1 LTWENGRVG
10 RNFVAGDGPDQ
21 GWLMPA
27 DPRQWLPGRHLAWSV
42 LEQVKEMDLSAF
54 ENAYRADGQG
64 GKAYDPAMM
73 CGLLLYCYCKGLRS
87 SREIEMA
94 TFDDVGAR
102 VICGNLHPDHASA
115 ARFIRRHERAVCGL
129 LPESVKAC
137 AREGLVHLEV
147 VAGDG
152 TKLKASASMAANV
165 TGEELEAQI
174 AELAELIAADVAAW
188 VAEQLACD
196 DSDATAPAPRAG
208 SGDGPGTEAG
218 GGKKAPKRAAQ
229 TLARRKA
236 ARGQLAARQAA
247 RSDGEQGKLE
257 ARAAELAD
265 RVARKQAAADQ
276 ALAAAAAR
284 LEKWQRRQAA
294 AGGRKVFGR
303 QPAGP
308 DADRDVIRTRQQL
321 AKARAAAEATAAARA
336 SGRAPDGAAKVNT
349 TDWASRVMP
358 LKKGGFDQ
366 LASAQALATARS
378 QVILAIMRHDNS
390 TDTGALHPLLAQ
402 ARAVLDAA
410 GITGTIGK
418 AVFDA
423 GYASDANFTTA
434 AEAELYVALARES
447 VQAGRS
453 SDGRQPQSALPSWQD
468 MAARLDTPEGKAVYK
483 KRAATIEPV
492 FAQLVSRLG
501 RALNYRGGM
510 TDAGLSL
517 WAASHNLLK
526 AITARTA
533 RQAREARAALAADC
547 PAAA

>member
-1 LTWENGRVG
+1 L
-10 RNFVAGDGPDQ
+10 
-21 GWLMPA
+21 PA
-27 DPRQWLPGRHLAWSV
+27 DPREWLPGRHLAWSV
-42 LEQVKEMDLSAF
+42 LEQVGEMDLSAF
-54 ENAYRADGQG
+54 EAAYRGDGQG
-64 GKAYDPAMM
+64 GRPYDPVMM

-102 VICGNLHPDHASA
+102 VICGNLHPDHATVA
-115 ARFIRRHERAVCGL
+115 HFVRRHERAVCGL

-152 TKLKASASMAANV
+152 TKLKASASMTANV
-165 TGEELEAQI
+165 TAEQLEAQI
-174 AELAELIAADVAAW
+174 AELEELIAADVAVW
-188 VAEQLACD
+188 VAEQLAAD
-196 DSDATAPAPRAG
+196 DSDATAAAPRAG
-208 SGDGPGTEAG
+208 GGDGPVTRP
-218 GGKKAPKRAAQ
+218 GGKKAPERAAQ

-247 RSDGEQGKLE
+247 RSGSEQQKLE
-257 ARAAELAD
+257 ARAAELAQ
-265 RVARKQAAADQ
+265 RVARKQAAAD
-276 ALAAAAAR
+276 AAAAQAQAR

-294 AGGRKVFGR
+294 AAATGKKVFGR
-303 QPAGP
+303 QPVGP

-321 AKARAAAEATAAARA
+321 AKARAAADAAAAALA
-336 SGRAPDGAAKVNT
+336 SVPAPDGTARVNT

-366 LASAQALATARS
+366 LVNAQALATGRS
-378 QVILAIMRHDNS
+378 QVILAIMRHDS
-390 TDTGALHPLLAQ
+390 PADTGALHPLLAM

-410 GITGTIGK
+410 GIPGLIGK

-453 SDGRQPQSALPSWQD
+453 SDGRRPQSALPSWQD
-468 MAARLDTPEGKAVYK
+468 MAARLDTPEGRAVYK
-483 KRAATIEPV
+483 TRAATIEPV
-492 FAQLVSRLG
+492 FAQLTSRLG
-501 RALNYRGGM
+501 RNLNYRGDM
-510 TDAGLSL
+510 TDAELSL

-526 AITARTA
+526 AITARMARTA
-533 RQAREARAALAADC
+533 RQTRAALAAAA

>member
-42 LEQVKEMDLSAF
+42 LEQVREMDLSAF

-64 GKAYDPAMM
+64 GKAYHPAMM

-87 SREIEMA
+87 SRAIEAA

-102 VICGNLHPDHASA
+102 VICGNLHPDHASV
-115 ARFIRRHERAVCGL
+115 ARFTRRHERAICGL

-137 AREGLVHLEV
+137 AREGLVSLEV

-165 TGEELEAQI
+165 TAEELEGQI
-174 AELAELIAADVAAW
+174 AGLEELIESGVRDWVEQHLAAD
-188 VAEQLACD
+188 
-196 DSDATAPAPRAG
+196 DADAGAAPRRAPG
-208 SGDGPGTEAG
+208 GDGPAAG
-218 GGKKAPKRAAQ
+218 GGAGKKPPKRAAM
-229 TLARRKA
+229 LLERRKA
-236 ARGQLAARQAA
+236 ARGQLAARHA
-247 RSDGEQGKLE
+247 DKEQPKLE
-257 ARAAELAD
+257 ARAAECAARAQRKAEAAD
-265 RVARKQAAADQ
+265 RA
-276 ALAAAAAR
+276 
-284 LEKWQRRQAA
+284 WQAA
-294 AGGRKVFGR
+294 AGKLAAWEAKTAAGRPPGGRK
-303 QPAGP
+303 PWGP
-308 DADRDVIRTRQQL
+308 DADRDVRRTRAQ
-321 AKARAAAEATAAARA
+321 ADKARAAAQAAAA
-336 SGRAPDGAAKVNT
+336 AAAAPAVPAGARVNT
-349 TDWASRVMP
+349 TDWTSRVMP

-366 LASAQALATARS
+366 LFNAQAVATAGR
-378 QVILAIMRHDNS
+378 QVILAIMRHDS
-390 TDTGALHPLLAQ
+390 PDDTAALHPLLEQ
-402 ARAVLDAA
+402 ARAVCDAA
-410 GITGTIGK
+410 GITGPIGK

-423 GYASDANFTTA
+423 GYASDANFTA
-434 AEAELYVALARES
+434 ASQAELYVALARES

-453 SDGRQPQSALPSWQD
+453 NDGRQPQSGLPSWQD
-468 MAARLDTPEGKAVYK
+468 MAARLDTAEGKAVYK

-492 FAQLVSRLG
+492 FAQLVNRLG
-501 RALNYRGGM
+501 RSLNYRGDLA
-510 TDAGLSL
+510 DAELHL

-533 RQAREARAALAADC
+533 RTARQTRAARAAAV

>member
-1 LTWENGRVG
+1 
-10 RNFVAGDGPDQ
+10 
-21 GWLMPA
+21 
-27 DPRQWLPGRHLAWSV
+27 
-42 LEQVKEMDLSAF
+42 
-54 ENAYRADGQG
+54 
-64 GKAYDPAMM
+64 
-73 CGLLLYCYCKGLRS
+73 
-87 SREIEMA
+87 MA

-102 VICGNLHPDHASA
+102 VICGNLHPDHASV

-165 TGEELEAQI
+165 TGGELEAQI
-174 AELAELIAADVAAW
+174 AELEELIAAGVQAW

-196 DSDATAPAPRAG
+196 DSDAPAPRAG
-208 SGDGPGTEAG
+208 QGPGTGAG

-247 RSDGEQGKLE
+247 RSDQEQGKLE
-257 ARAAELAD
+257 ARAAELAG

-276 ALAAAAAR
+276 ALARARAR
-284 LEKWQRRQAA
+284 LDKWQRRQAA
-294 AGGRKVFGR
+294 AAAQGKKVFGN

-321 AKARAAAEATAAARA
+321 ARARAAAEATAAALA
-336 SGRAPDGAAKVNT
+336 SVPAPDGAARVNT

-358 LKKGGFDQ
+358 LKKGGSGQ
-366 LASAQALATARS
+366 QVNAQALATTRS
-378 QVILAIMRHDNS
+378 QVILAIMRHDNPA
-390 TDTGALHPLLAQ
+390 DTGALHPLLAQ

-410 GITGTIGK
+410 AIPGLIGK

-423 GYASDANFTTA
+423 GYASDANFTA
-434 AEAELYVALARES
+434 DAGAELYVAL
-447 VQAGRS
+447 GR
-453 SDGRQPQSALPSWQD
+453 DPAAMTQSWQD
-468 MAARLDTPEGKAVYK
+468 MAARLATPEGKAVYGR
-483 KRAATIEPV
+483 RAAAIEPV
-492 FAQLVSRLG
+492 FAQLTGRLG
-501 RALNYRGGM
+501 RDLHYR
-510 TDAGLSL
+510 DAMADAELSL

-526 AITARTA
+526 AIKAAAARNA
-533 RQAREARAALAADC
+533 RQARAAAT

>member
-10 RNFVAGDGPDQ
+10 RNFVTGNSPDEV
-21 GWLMPA
+21 WLMPA

-42 LEQVKEMDLSAF
+42 LEQVGEMDLSVF
-54 ENAYRADGQG
+54 RNRYRADGQG

-102 VICGNLHPDHASA
+102 VICGNLHPDHATVA
-115 ARFIRRHERAVCGL
+115 HFVRWHERAICGL

-137 AREGLVHLEV
+137 AREGLVSLEV

-165 TGEELEAQI
+165 TAERLDAQI
-174 AELAELIAADVAAW
+174 TGLEELIAADVAVW

-196 DSDATAPAPRAG
+196 DGDVTAAAPRRAPG
-208 SGDGPGTEAG
+208 GDGPAG
-218 GGKKAPKRAAQ
+218 AGRGGKQPPERAAM
-229 TLARRKA
+229 LLERRKA
-236 ARGQLAARQAA
+236 ARGQLAARHAVK
-247 RSDGEQGKLE
+247 EQPKLE
-257 ARAAELAD
+257 ARAAECAG
-265 RVARKQAAADQ
+265 RARRKAEAAERA
-276 ALAAAAAR
+276 
-284 LEKWQRRQAA
+284 WQAA
-294 AGGRKVFGR
+294 AGKLAAWQAKAAAGAPPRGPR
-303 QPAGP
+303 PWGP
-308 DADRDVIRTRQQL
+308 DADRDVIRTRAQA
-321 AKARAAAEATAAARA
+321 AKARAAAEAAAAA
-336 SGRAPDGAAKVNT
+336 AACPVPAAGAKVNT
-349 TDWASRVMP
+349 TDWTSRVMP

-366 LASAQALATARS
+366 LFNAQALATAGR
-378 QVILAIMRHDNS
+378 QVILAVLRHDS
-390 TDTGALHPLLAQ
+390 PDDYAALHPLLEQ

-410 GITGTIGK
+410 GITGPIGK

-423 GYASDANFTTA
+423 GYASDANFTAA

-453 SDGRQPQSALPSWQD
+453 DGRQPQSSLPSWQD
-468 MAARLDTPEGKAVYK
+468 MAARLGTPEGKAVYK

-492 FAQLVSRLG
+492 FAQLTSRLG
-501 RALNYRGGM
+501 RDLHYRGDM
-510 TDAGLSL
+510 VDAELSL

-526 AITARTA
+526 AIKAATARKA
-533 RQAREARAALAADC
+533 RQARAVLA
-547 PAAA
+547 PAV

>member
-1 LTWENGRVG
+1 
-10 RNFVAGDGPDQ
+10 
-21 GWLMPA
+21 MPA
-27 DPRQWLPGRHLAWSV
+27 DPREWLPGRHLAWSV
-42 LEQVKEMDLSAF
+42 LEQAGEMDLSAF
-54 ENAYRADGQG
+54 EAAYRGDGQG
-64 GKAYDPAMM
+64 GKPYDPAMM

-87 SREIEMA
+87 SREVEMA

-102 VICGNLHPDHASA
+102 VICGNLHPDHATVA
-115 ARFIRRHERAVCGL
+115 HFVRRHERAICGL

-165 TGEELEAQI
+165 TGEQLEAQI
-174 AELAELIAADVAAW
+174 AELEELIDAQVRCW
-188 VAEQLACD
+188 VAEHLALD
-196 DSDATAPAPRAG
+196 DGDVTAAAPRRAPG
-208 SGDGPGTEAG
+208 GDGPAG
-218 GGKKAPKRAAQ
+218 GDGRGGKKAPERAAM
-229 TLARRKA
+229 LLERRKA
-236 ARGQLAARQAA
+236 ARGQLAARQA
-247 RSDGEQGKLE
+247 GTEQPKLE
-257 ARAAELAD
+257 ARAAECAG
-265 RVARKQAAADQ
+265 RAQRKQAAADK
-276 ALAAAAAR
+276 ALAQAAAR
-284 LEKWQRRQAA
+284 QEAWQRKAA
-294 AGGRKVFGR
+294 ACPPGVNPPGR
-303 QPAGP
+303 QPGRP
-308 DADRDVIRTRQQL
+308 DADRDVIRTRAQA
-321 AKARAAAEATAAARA
+321 AKARAQADAAAALA
-336 SGRAPDGAAKVNT
+336 SGPAPDGAAKVNT

-366 LASAQALATARS
+366 LVNAQALATARS

-390 TDTGALHPLLAQ
+390 TDTGALHPLLAR

-410 GITGTIGK
+410 GIPGPVGK

-453 SDGRQPQSALPSWQD
+453 DGRQPQSALPSWQD
-468 MAARLDTPEGKAVYK
+468 MAARLGTPEGKAVYK

-492 FAQLVSRLG
+492 FAQLVNRLG
-501 RALNYRGGM
+501 RALNYRGDHA
-510 TDAGLSL
+510 DAELHL

-533 RQAREARAALAADC
+533 RTARESRATRAAAV

>member
-1 LTWENGRVG
+1 
-10 RNFVAGDGPDQ
+10 
-21 GWLMPA
+21 MPA
-27 DPRQWLPGRHLAWSV
+27 DPRDWLPGRHLAWSV
-42 LEQVKEMDLSAF
+42 LEQVGEMDLSAF
-54 ENAYRADGQG
+54 EAAYRGDGQG
-64 GKAYDPAMM
+64 GRPYDPAMM

-87 SREIEMA
+87 SREVEMA

-102 VICGNLHPDHASA
+102 VICGNLHPDHATVA
-115 ARFIRRHERAVCGL
+115 HFVRRHERAVCGL

-137 AREGLVHLEV
+137 AREGLVCLEV

-152 TKLKASASMAANV
+152 TKLKASASMTANV
-165 TGEELEAQI
+165 TAEQLESQI
-174 AELAELIAADVAAW
+174 AELEELIAADVAVW
-188 VAEQLACD
+188 VAEQLAAD
-196 DSDATAPAPRAG
+196 DGDATAPAPRAG
-208 SGDGPGTEAG
+208 SGNRPGTGDGAG
-218 GGKKAPKRAAQ
+218 DDGTAAGGKKAPVRAAQ
-229 TLARRKA
+229 TLARRQA

-247 RSDGEQGKLE
+247 RSESEQGKLE

-265 RVARKQAAADQ
+265 RVARKQAAADK
-276 ALAAAAAR
+276 ALAAAQAR
-284 LEKWQRRQAA
+284 LDKWQRRQAA
-294 AGGRKVFGR
+294 AAAQGKKVFGR
-303 QPAGP
+303 QPIGP

-321 AKARAAAEATAAARA
+321 ARARGAAAATAAALA
-336 SGRAPDGAAKVNT
+336 AVPAPDGAAKVNT

-366 LASAQALATARS
+366 LINAQALATERS
-378 QVILAIMRHDNS
+378 QVILAIMRHDNPA
-390 TDTGALHPLLAQ
+390 DTGALHPLLAM

-410 GITGTIGK
+410 RITGLIGK

-453 SDGRQPQSALPSWQD
+453 DGRQPQSALPSWQD
-468 MAARLDTPEGKAVYK
+468 MAARLDTPEGRAVYK

-501 RALNYRGGM
+501 RALNYRGAM
-510 TDAGLSL
+510 IDTELSL

-526 AITARTA
+526 AITARMA
-533 RQAREARAALAADC
+533 RQAREARAALAATV